1 MSLATIHRQTNPLY
15 LSFQGVSI
23 SVIDRLGRPWVTAQ
37 DAGRCL
43 QYSHPETAITRLY
56 NRNKDKFKSN
66 ETMEI
71 ELKIDVKA
79 YEQVSQSDLPAHEKK
94 AHTRTQKVRVF
105 SMRGLNRLAIYAKT
119 PVADEFHDW
128 ILDLI
133 EGKGSNAVL
142 RKEHKKLVDWY
153 FSNPQR
159 QKQKMVHDLFLK
171 QIYSFE
177 EIARRVQIK
186 TQTARSSIKLMNQRG
201 IISDED
207 YRHGKETARMMLHY
221 WRDNQ
226 VLFD

>member
-15 LSFQGVSI
+15 LNFQGVSI

-43 QYSHPETAITRLY
+43 QYAQPDKAISKIY
-56 NRNKDKFKSN
+56 YRNKDKFKFD

-71 ELKIDVKA
+71 DLKVGVD
-79 YEQVSQSDLPAHEKK
+79 EQEQLPQTGGAALKKK
-94 AHTRTQKVRVF
+94 AHTRTQKVRIF
-105 SMRGLNRLAIYAKT
+105 SMRGLDRLAIYART
-119 PVADEFHDW
+119 PIADKFHDW
-128 ILDLI
+128 ILDVI
-133 EGKGSNAVL
+133 EGKGSSAVL

-171 QIYSFE
+171 QLYSFE
-177 EIARRVQIK
+177 EIARRARIR
-186 TQTARSSIKLMNQRG
+186 TQTARSSIKLMNLRG
-201 IISDED
+201 IIADED
-207 YRHGKETARMMLHY
+207 YRIGKENARMMLNY

-226 VLFD
+226 ALFD